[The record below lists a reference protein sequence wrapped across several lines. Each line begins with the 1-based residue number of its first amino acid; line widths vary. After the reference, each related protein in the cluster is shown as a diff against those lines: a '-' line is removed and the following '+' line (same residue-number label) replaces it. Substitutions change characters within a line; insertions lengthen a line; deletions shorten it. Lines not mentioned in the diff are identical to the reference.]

1 MAERD
6 RGEAAEAVTRTTGIL
21 LAGGSSRR
29 FPPNKL
35 LEPLDGEP
43 LFWHALR
50 ALAAAC
56 DEVVVMVGASQPD
69 PALPRLATPLFV
81 RHDRSTAGPL
91 AALADALGTATAD
104 IALVAAGDTPA
115 VPPVLLRA
123 MRDALREGTADAL
136 ALREGNALRPLPVAL
151 RPGRCAPIAKGLVDR
166 GILRLGVLV
175 EYGELSV
182 DARDDAWWRRYDDE
196 GEWRRDVDEPKDHSP
211 GA

>member
-1 MAERD
+1 MP
-6 RGEAAEAVTRTTGIL
+6 RTIGIL

-35 LEPLDGEP
+35 LEPMRGEP

-50 ALAAAC
+50 ALAATC

-69 PALPRLATPLFV
+69 PALPKLSTPLFV

-91 AALADALGTATAD
+91 AALADALATATTD
-104 IALVAAGDTPA
+104 VALVAAGDTPG
-115 VPPVLLRA
+115 VPPELLRA
-123 MRDALREGTADAL
+123 MRDGLREGNADAL
-136 ALREGNALRPLPVAL
+136 VLREGNALRPLPVAL
-151 RPGRCAPIAKGLVDR
+151 RPARCALIARGLVER

-175 EYGELSV
+175 EYGELNV
-182 DARDDAWWRRYDDE
+182 DARDETWWRKYDDA
-196 GEWRRDVDEPKDHSP
+196 GAWRRDVDEPADLSP